1 MTYVNSVARG
11 VTASEVNQY
20 QRLPILR
27 GGQSRSALQR
37 ARYGPQLN
45 REIMLTST
53 AYDLAISLRVSPAAR
68 RLSASWR

>member
-1 MTYVNSVARG
+1 MRVSAAGVGVITNPKSQRDPAR
-11 VTASEVNQY
+11 S
-20 QRLPILR
+20 LW
-27 GGQSRSALQR
+27 
-37 ARYGPQLN
+37 PQLN